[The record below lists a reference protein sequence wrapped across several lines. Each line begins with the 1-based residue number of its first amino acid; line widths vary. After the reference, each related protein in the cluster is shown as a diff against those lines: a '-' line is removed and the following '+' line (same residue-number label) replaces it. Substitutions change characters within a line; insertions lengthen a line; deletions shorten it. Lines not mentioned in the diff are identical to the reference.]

1 MAENRSK
8 RWYKLDNAAKIIPGT
23 TKGTNTRVF
32 RIVCELNE
40 EIDGSYLQS
49 ALEEALN
56 EFPFFNCVLRKG
68 LFWYY
73 LEESDLHPVVK
84 KDASAACGPLYFPGR
99 RNLLYKV
106 TYFGKR
112 INLDMFHV
120 LADGTGAF
128 SFLRRIVIN
137 YIRLVHDLPIEERHD
152 RSSNDEKA
160 DDAFRKYYQKG
171 KSTGQI
177 KGFLSTRAYHLKGPK
192 DQNNECHLIEASV
205 SSSAFLEIAHKHQT
219 TVGIFLT
226 SLMVAS
232 ILDCMSFK
240 DLKHPVSLSV
250 PVNLRKYFPSITSRN
265 FFGVIKIIFKAED
278 FNVTL
283 EDIIKSVGRSFE
295 EQLTEDRITNT
306 MNSYSGL
313 EHNVAVKIVPLF
325 LKDLG
330 IQGIS
335 TLTDTGVT
343 ASVSNIGVINLPE
356 SIRPYVKQ
364 FSAFM
369 SSINM
374 QLTVA
379 SYEDCLTFGFCSAFE
394 ESAVITSYIR
404 RLTDMGL
411 EVVVA
416 TNDHDRPLSE
426 TKGEENAVLPKVQS
440 KNKRK

>member
-23 TKGTNTRVF
+23 TKGANTRVF

-40 EIDGSYLQS
+40 EIDSTFLQL
-49 ALEEALN
+49 ALEEALR
-56 EFPFFNCVLRKG
+56 EFPYFNCVLRRG

-73 LEESDLHPVVK
+73 LDESDLHPIVK

-137 YIRLVHDLPIEERHD
+137 YIRMVHEIPLEDRND
-152 RSSNDEKA
+152 RSSTDEKA
-160 DDAFRKYYQKG
+160 DDAFKKYYQKG

-177 KGFLSTRAYHLKGPK
+177 KGFISTRAYQLKGPK
-192 DQNNECHLIEASV
+192 DQNNESHLIEATV
-205 SSSAFLEIAHKHQT
+205 SAGEFVKIAHQYNT
-219 TVGIFLT
+219 TVGIFLS

-232 ILDCMSFK
+232 ILDNMSFK
-240 DLKHPVSLSV
+240 DLKHPISISV

-265 FFGVIKIIFKAED
+265 FFGVIKILFKAES

-283 EDIIKSVGRSFE
+283 EDIIKSVGKSFE
-295 EQLTEDRITNT
+295 DQLTDDRITNT

-313 EHNVAVKIVPLF
+313 ERNVAVKIIPLF

-335 TLTDTGVT
+335 TITDTGVT
-343 ASVSNIGVINLPE
+343 ASVSNIGMIKLPE
-356 SIRPYVKQ
+356 YIEPYVKQ

-379 SYEDCLTFGFCSAFE
+379 SYEDSMTFGFCSPFE
-394 ESAVITSYIR
+394 ESPVITSYVR
-404 RLTDMGL
+404 RLTDLGL
-411 EVVVA
+411 EVMIA
-416 TNDHDRPLSE
+416 TNDHDIPLNE
-426 TKGEENAVLPKVQS
+426 TKGGKNAVLSKMQS